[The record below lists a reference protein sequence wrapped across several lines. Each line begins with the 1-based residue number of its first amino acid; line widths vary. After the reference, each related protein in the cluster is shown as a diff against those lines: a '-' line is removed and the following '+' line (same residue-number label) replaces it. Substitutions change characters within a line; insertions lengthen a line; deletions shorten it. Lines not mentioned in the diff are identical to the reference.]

1 MGMGGGSRRGDRR
14 GIWVMVGARDA
25 SRALGKFIYIS
36 SINDIFD

>member
-1 MGMGGGSRRGDRR
+1 MGMGGGLRRGDRR

-25 SRALGKFIYIS
+25 SRALGKFLYIF